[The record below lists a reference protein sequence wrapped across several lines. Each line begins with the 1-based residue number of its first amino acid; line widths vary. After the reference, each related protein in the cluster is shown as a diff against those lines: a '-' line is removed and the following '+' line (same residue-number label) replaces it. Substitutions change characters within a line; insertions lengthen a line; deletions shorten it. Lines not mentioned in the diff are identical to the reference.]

1 MKATY
6 KFIGILFLLTALTMA
21 CSNNEGVIIEA
32 HDENRM
38 MTLMHNMMAEMHTM
52 KVTQDPD
59 IDYATMMKMH
69 HQGALKMAEL
79 ELNSGSNSEIKAKA
93 QNIIDTQKKEIAELE
108 SFLTQNTPKT
118 VNPEFHMQ
126 MMEGME
132 KMGKQADLQIINGDI
147 DHDFATLMI
156 EHHRSATEMAQ
167 MHLLMGKNAQ
177 LKTLSSSIIKEQNK
191 EIAEFQT
198 WLLADRSN

>member
-6 KFIGILFLLTALTMA
+6 KFIGALFLLTALTTA
-21 CSNNEGVIIEA
+21 CSNNDGVIIES
-32 HDENRM
+32 HDKNRM
-38 MTLMHNMMAEMHTM
+38 MKLMHNMMAEMHTM

-69 HQGALKMAEL
+69 HHGALKMAEL
-79 ELNSGSNSEIKAKA
+79 ELNSGSNSEMKAKA
-93 QNIIDTQKKEIAELE
+93 QTIIDTQKKEIAELE
-108 SFLTQNTPKT
+108 VFLAQNTPKI
-118 VNPEFHMQ
+118 VNLEFHMQ

-132 KMGKQADLQIINGDI
+132 KMGKQADLQIINGNI